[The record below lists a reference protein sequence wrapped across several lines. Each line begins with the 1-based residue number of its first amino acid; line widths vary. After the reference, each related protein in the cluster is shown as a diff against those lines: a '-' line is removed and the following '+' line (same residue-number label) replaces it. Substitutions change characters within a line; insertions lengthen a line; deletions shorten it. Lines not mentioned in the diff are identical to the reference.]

1 MRRRTAVA
9 CLLATLVVSAQAIA
23 DEPFWNQRPLRYWL
37 NQLRVGDASA
47 REQAARGVMEMA
59 AEHGSASVAAAV
71 PLLVPCLDAP
81 DAPLRAA
88 AADALGP
95 IGAVA
100 EPAGPRLLKLFESD
114 PDATVRRSAGMAA
127 AQIKPG
133 TTDLV
138 ATAAS
143 VLAKDPDA
151 AVRQT
156 AAALLV
162 EAGPGARPVLP
173 AAHAALSD
181 ADPMVRL
188 YAAAIVG
195 HLGEAAI
202 AMSVLL
208 DGLQSPDGAIR
219 AEATGLLAETAP
231 ADTRVVPALLDGLRD
246 EDRRVRMASADALG
260 AIGPPAIAAAEALW
274 RMIHDPDEDV
284 RDHALKALRL
294 IKE

>member
-1 MRRRTAVA
+1 MRRTAVA
-9 CLLATLVVSAQAIA
+9 CLLATLVVSTQAIA

-71 PLLVPCLDAP
+71 PLLVPCLDAS

-95 IGAVA
+95 IGPVA
-100 EPAGPRLLKLFESD
+100 EPAGPRLLSLFQSD
-114 PDATVRRSAGMAA
+114 PDATVRRSAGMAL

-133 TTDLV
+133 TTDFV
-138 ATAAS
+138 AAAGN
-143 VLAKDPDA
+143 VLARDPDA

-162 EAGPGARPVLP
+162 EAGPAARPVLP

-181 ADPMVRL
+181 GEPMVRV

-195 HLGEAAI
+195 HLGETAI
-202 AMSVLL
+202 AIPVLL

-219 AEATGLLAETAP
+219 AEGAGLIAEIAP
-231 ADTRVVPALLDGLRD
+231 LDKRVLPALLEGLRD
-246 EDRRVRMASADALG
+246 EDRRVRIAAADALG
-260 AIGPPAIAAAEALW
+260 VIGPPAIAAADPLW